1 MEMNQRKSIQADHT
15 QQTDDPDYLLG
26 HSESELDRLI
36 SQNYFFGEL
45 TEQVLRKAG
54 IGPGMR
60 VLDAGCGAGDISFLA
75 ARLVG
80 ASGSVIGVD
89 QSPEATATATRRA
102 QQAGL
107 MNVQFLTQEL
117 SGLTLDEPVDAIIG
131 RLVLLYS
138 SDAAA
143 LLRHL
148 SRFLKPGGIVAFQ
161 EMDMAAMKSEPTC
174 TLFETSAWRIMQ
186 TFARAGLDPSIGL
199 KLWRIFQDAGLPAP
213 RMIQGARVE
222 GGPDSHAYAQVEQI
236 TQTLLPLMQRT
247 GVATAEE
254 VGIETLAARLRDEVV
269 ANQAVIVSPAMIGAW
284 TQK

>member
-1 MEMNQRKSIQADHT
+1 MYAKMEQVRSFDAHA
-15 QQTDDPDYLLG
+15 PDYILG

-36 SQNYFFGEL
+36 SQGRFYGDL

-54 IGPGMR
+54 LGPGMR
-60 VLDAGCGAGDISFLA
+60 VLDAGCGAGDVSFLA

-80 ASGSVIGVD
+80 ESGSVIGVD
-89 QSPEATATATRRA
+89 QSLEATVAATRRA

-107 MNVQFLTQEL
+107 NNVQFLTQDLCEL
-117 SGLTLDEPVDAIIG
+117 ALDEPVDAIIG

-138 SDAAA
+138 VDAAA

-174 TLFETSAWRIMQ
+174 DLFETSSWRIQQ
-186 TFARAGLDPSIGL
+186 TFARAGLDPNMGL

-213 RMIQGARVE
+213 QMIQGARVE
-222 GGPDSHAYAQVEQI
+222 GGLDSPVYAEMRQI

-254 VGIETLAARLRDEVV
+254 VGLETLAVRLRDEVV
-269 ANQAVIVSPAMIGAW
+269 ANKAVIVSPPLIGAW